1 MLEKC
6 SFCGL
11 GFEPVWDVRLASC
24 KHGYHEWCCRFHFEN
39 STKCVEEGCNEEMHE
54 GWWSA
59 VGLVK
64 PGTSAC
70 VLSTPRA
77 IKLLPDSPLGSLYFP
92 IYIVHNFRS
101 ILMDTWTKKPLR
113 YSKVCIFF
121 LPCHTE
127 MV

>member
-24 KHGYHEWCCRFHFEN
+24 KHGYHKWCCRFPFEN
-39 STKCVEEGCNEEMHE
+39 STKCVEEGCDEEMHE

-64 PGTSAC
+64 LGTPAH
-70 VLSTPRA
+70 VFSTPRA
-77 IKLLPDSPLGSLYFP
+77 IKNLPDSPLGSLYFP
-92 IYIVHNFRS
+92 ISLLSHLHCFEFLVYVNGLLDLSLEFR
-101 ILMDTWTKKPLR
+101 
-113 YSKVCIFF
+113 
-121 LPCHTE
+121 E
-127 MV
+127 N